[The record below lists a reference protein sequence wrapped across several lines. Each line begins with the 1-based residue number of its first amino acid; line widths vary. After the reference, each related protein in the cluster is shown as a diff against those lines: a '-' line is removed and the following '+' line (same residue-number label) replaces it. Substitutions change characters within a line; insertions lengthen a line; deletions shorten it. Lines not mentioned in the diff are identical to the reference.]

1 MKNLDPKITRYIFD
15 KYVFLDKVDSTNEYC
30 KSPLVRCDRIVR
42 AAKQTKGR
50 GRMGRCFSSEDGGF
64 YISYCF
70 FPKELKPEALM
81 PLTGLCAVAVSEAL
95 FCVTGIMPDIKWPND
110 LLLGGKKVCGILVE
124 NVIGSGGSVERLIIG
139 IGINTNQSA
148 DCFCGELGGIAG
160 SFLSL
165 TGKRVDEDELLTELS
180 VRIFGVYNC
189 ILNGDRERMNIIAEK
204 YREHCITLGRTVHIL
219 RPELA
224 PNGMDPK
231 KLFSEEPNRFPSA
244 IALDIDE
251 NFALIVRYPDGH
263 EEKISSGEVSVAL

>member
-30 KSPLVRCDRIVR
+30 KSPLVRGDRIVR

-64 YISYCF
+64 YIS
-70 FPKELKPEALM
+70 
-81 PLTGLCAVAVSEAL
+81 
-95 FCVTGIMPDIKWPND
+95 
-110 LLLGGKKVCGILVE
+110 
-124 NVIGSGGSVERLIIG
+124 
-139 IGINTNQSA
+139 
-148 DCFCGELGGIAG
+148 DCFCGELGSIAG

-251 NFALIVRYPDGH
+251 NFALIVRYPDGC
-263 EEKISSGEVSVAL
+263 EEKILSGEVSVAL